1 MQAMYEALRPA
12 TLGEALGL
20 MARRDDVLPI
30 AGGTNVVVAMREG
43 AHRGQALMD
52 VTRLGE
58 LRGIRLADGQVVVGG
73 GTTLAELLDSPLI
86 AEHARPLHQ
95 AARSFANPLVRN
107 RATVAGNLVDASPA
121 ADTAPPLLVLGSEVE
136 LASAAGSR
144 RLPLDE
150 FLVGVNQT
158 LRQPNELVV
167 AIRWPVPPPR
177 SAGAFHKLGL
187 RKGTACA
194 VISAAV
200 MVEGDGAGCVSRA
213 RIALGAVAVKPIRA
227 YAAETALTGR
237 VLTRE
242 AIKEAARL
250 AASAARPIDDVRS
263 TASYRQRIAGVL
275 THRLLTG
282 AAVELGFVPVQFRY
296 VPSM

>member
-12 TLGEALGL
+12 TLDEALGL
-20 MARRDDVLPI
+20 MAGRDDVLPI

-58 LRGIRLADGQVVVGG
+58 LRGIRLDQGQVVIGG
-73 GTTLAELLDSPLI
+73 GTTLVELLDSPLI
-86 AEHARPLHQ
+86 AEHAWPLHQ

-121 ADTAPPLLVLGSEVE
+121 ADAAPPLLVLGAEVD

-158 LRQPNELVV
+158 LRQPDELVV

-177 SAGAFHKLGL
+177 STGVFHKLGL

-200 MVEGDGAGCVSRA
+200 MVEGDGAGCVSQA

-227 YAAETALTGR
+227 YAAEKALAGQALTAQ
-237 VLTRE
+237 
-242 AIKEAARL
+242 AIAEAARL

-263 TASYRQRIAGVL
+263 TAGYRQQMAGVL
-275 THRLLTG
+275 TRRLLTEV
-282 AAVELGFVPVQFRY
+282 AAELGFVH
-296 VPSM
+296 